1 MAELGLP
8 VWFDGKKY
16 IIFYDG
22 KSKEYPIGGL
32 ACEYS
37 RFKPYTLK
45 DIIMKCPVFNQ
56 TSASRENREEAV
68 KWFFDELFD
77 KYDPVTAVMIFTDMG
92 ALIRDSLWPDE
103 ETENDMADEIDGEI
117 ISDKIKEYILEDSG
131 LEDFNTDTIGALLL
145 SAYSYF
151 ALSYAA
157 FYRCFEM
164 LANGGG
170 EEEDVNRFMMF
181 YSKNME
187 FQHIE
192 YKLVLLE
199 GKFAEMFT
207 IKSSLS
213 LILFETAHV
222 LDNQTPIV
230 KCKNCGHYFV
240 PTGRSDSIY
249 CTYPSPQDSEKT
261 CKEIGAQVRRSN
273 KEKTDITTR
282 EYRKVYMRYKMLIR
296 RHPEETN
303 YKEQFNKLKNEVKEW
318 RNKLEHGQ
326 TTPEEFLDWLKQFSK
341 GGGAIESS
349 DSKI

>member
-1 MAELGLP
+1 MFENGLP

-16 IIFYDG
+16 TVFYNG

-45 DIIMKCPVFNQ
+45 DVIMKCPVFDKPT
-56 TSASRENREEAV
+56 TSKEMRDESA
-68 KWFFDELFD
+68 KWFIDALFD
-77 KYDPVTAVMIFTDMG
+77 TYDPVTAVMIFTDMRS
-92 ALIRDSLWPDE
+92 LVNDYLWPDE
-103 ETENDMADEIDGEI
+103 ETDIDYELNEGI
-117 ISDKIKEYILEDSG
+117 GDDKVKEFILKDSG
-131 LEDFNTDTIGALLL
+131 IEQFNTDTIGALLL
-145 SAYSYF
+145 SAYYSF
-151 ALSYAA
+151 AISYAA
-157 FYRCFEM
+157 FYHCLE
-164 LANGGG
+164 LLVNDGG
-170 EEEDVNRFMMF
+170 EEEDVSRFMGF
-181 YSKNME
+181 FSENIE

-199 GKFAEMFT
+199 GKFAEVFT

-222 LDNQTPIV
+222 LDNQTQIV

-273 KEKTDITTR
+273 KEKTDITTK

-296 RHPEETN
+296 RHPEEAK
-303 YKEQFNKLKNEVKEW
+303 YEEQFNRLKSEVKEW
-318 RNKLEHGQ
+318 RNKLENGE
-326 TTPEEFLDWLKQFSK
+326 TTTEEFLGWLKQFSK
-341 GGGAIESS
+341 ESS
-349 DSKI
+349 T